1 MNRIFFDPYFRF
13 LFAIVFIHLNCHS
26 HYSFLAGAD
35 RIDALVAAA
44 RRMPGPALA
53 LTDTNGLYGAVPFQQ
68 AARTAGIR
76 PIFGVEVD
84 QPETANLMPPQ
95 RAVLLAKN
103 LKGFGELCRII
114 TDRHLECLQ
123 TQTADTESCNPHHRA
138 QSKRSQAGSSVTLA
152 EFSLGDRLRACSDDV
167 IILSPDRHLLDT
179 IARARGGGN
188 LYAELTAHDHRW
200 SASTRKRLI
209 PNPATHIIGRNPNAH
224 KRGPASRWRDWR
236 LLAFAQKRGLP
247 VVATNRVFFIRPKDW
262 QVHRLLSAIRTHT
275 TVHTLPPGAA
285 ASPDAWLKPPAEMAR
300 LFDDIPE
307 AVHNTLRIAERCDVS
322 LELGRTKLP
331 PFDLPADE
339 TAASLL
345 RRLSHEGMRRQ
356 YSGTARDAARVRLEN
371 ELAVIHR
378 LKLEPYFL
386 IVWDIVREAA
396 ARGIPTVG
404 RGSAANSLV
413 CRTLNITEVDPLRY
427 NLYFERF
434 LSLERSDYP
443 DIDIDF
449 PWNRRDEM
457 LDYVFDTY
465 GHEHVALIS
474 THVHFRSRS
483 LIREVGKALGV
494 PVPEIDAFTRTLPH
508 FSSLAELETV
518 RETVPECRHLPMED
532 EPYRTILELSRRIE
546 GFPRHLSIHCG
557 GIVIS
562 PLPITDFIPLQKTP
576 KGFAVTQ
583 YDMYPVE
590 DMGLLKIDLL
600 AQKGLAVLSDTVKDV
615 QANYGVTIDFNCMD
629 PVTDPKT
636 RALVKAG
643 RTIGCFY
650 IESPGM
656 RNLLQKLG
664 VETFEML
671 TAASSIIRPGVSDSG
686 MMKAFID
693 RHNGREAVRYLH
705 PKLEPILNETFGVM
719 IYQEDVIKVAH
730 AIAGMSLGEAEG
742 LRKCM
747 SKKRD
752 WEAMENY
759 RERFVT
765 GALANGVTPD
775 IAQELWRQME
785 SFAGYAFCKAHS
797 ASFARVSYQTA
808 WLKAH
813 YPAEFMA
820 AVLSNQGGF
829 YDTCAYVEEA
839 RRLGLTLLPPDI
851 NESEYRFIA
860 STTPPSP
867 HPSPLGGE
875 GSREESPQPPLQ
887 GGAPLSCNPHR
898 QAQPNISSRRS
909 RVRVGL
915 MQVKH
920 LSRNTIDSILEQRKN
935 RPYASL
941 EDFLSRVD
949 IGESEAESLIR
960 CGAMDTVECLH
971 TQRADLPSGNSNHRA
986 QREISSGRGPGPSR
1000 PQLLW
1005 QLKLIMKS
1013 AMRIKHF
1020 TCDGQQT
1027 FQQLWNVPNVTLK
1040 IPPAPFKREERNH
1053 PSPQPVTPWVL
1064 PRGGEGDRFSS
1075 MRVPQYSRQ
1084 EKLWAELEC
1093 LDLTV
1098 SEHLLALYGVEVAG
1112 SGLTVSEAGL
1122 GTRRTWPRSVL
1133 PIIAARD
1140 LSQHAGRLVTLVGW
1154 MITAKRTR
1162 TVKRELMKF
1171 MTLEDPTACFEVT
1184 LFPKIYHQFGVLIHD
1199 RGPYIVRGRVERD
1212 GKCCTLTALWLSR
1225 L

>member
-1 MNRIFFDPYFRF
+1 M
-13 LFAIVFIHLNCHS
+13 FIHLNCHS

-44 RRMPGPALA
+44 RRMPGSALA

-76 PIFGVEVD
+76 PIFGVEVECLHTPMAEALPCD
-84 QPETANLMPPQ
+84 QNHRAQGKEA

-114 TDRHLECLQ
+114 TDRHLSPEFM
-123 TQTADTESCNPHHRA
+123 
-138 QSKRSQAGSSVTLA
+138 LA
-152 EFSLGDRLRACSDDV
+152 DRLRACSDDV

-188 LYAELTAHDHRW
+188 LYAELTAHDNRW

-209 PNPATHIIGRNPNAH
+209 PNPATHIIGHNPNTH

-247 VVATNRVFFIRPKDW
+247 VVATNRVFFIRPKNW

-285 ASPDAWLKPPAEMAR
+285 TSPDAWLKPPAEMAR

-345 RRLSHEGMRRQ
+345 RRLSHEGMCRL
-356 YSGTARDAARVRLEN
+356 YSGAARDAARVRLEN

-518 RETVPECRHLPMED
+518 RQTVPECRHLPTED

-851 NESEYRFIA
+851 NESEHRFIA

-867 HPSPLGGE
+867 QPSPLGGE

-887 GGAPLSCNPHR
+887 GGPA
-898 QAQPNISSRRS
+898 SRRWQTS
-909 RVRVGL
+909 SGRGLVRVGL

-920 LSRNTIDSILEQRKN
+920 LSRNTVDSILEQRKN

-960 CGAMDTVECLH
+960 CGAMEMFA
-971 TQRADLPSGNSNHRA
+971 RP
-986 QREISSGRGPGPSR
+986 R

-1005 QLKLIMKS
+1005 QLKLIIKS

-1027 FQQLWNVPNVTLK
+1027 FQALWGIPGGTLQ
-1040 IPPAPFKREERNH
+1040 IPPTPFKTEERNH
-1053 PSPQPVTPWVL
+1053 PSPCPL
-1064 PRGGEGDRFSS
+1064 PMRGEGDRFSN
-1075 MRVPQYSRQ
+1075 MRMPQYSRQ

-1112 SGLTVSEAGL
+1112 SGLTVSEAEL
-1122 GTRRTWPRSVL
+1122 GTRHTWSRSVL

-1184 LFPKIYHQFGVLIHD
+1184 LFPKIYRQFGVLIHD

>member
-1 MNRIFFDPYFRF
+1 M
-13 LFAIVFIHLNCHS
+13 FIHLNCHS

-35 RIDALVAAA
+35 GIDALVAAA
-44 RRMPGPALA
+44 RRMPGSAVA
-53 LTDTNGLYGAVPFQQ
+53 LTDINGLYGAVPFQQ
-68 AARTAGIR
+68 AARKVGIR
-76 PIFGVEVD
+76 PIFGSEVD
-84 QPETANLMPPQ
+84 QLETTHLTSPQ

-103 LKGFGELCRII
+103 LKGFSELCRII
-114 TDRHLECLQ
+114 TDRQL
-123 TQTADTESCNPHHRA
+123 DPNF
-138 QSKRSQAGSSVTLA
+138 TLG
-152 EFSLGDRLRACSDDV
+152 ERLRSCSDNV

-179 IARARGGGN
+179 IARARGGCN
-188 LYAELTAHDHRW
+188 LYAELTVHDNR
-200 SASTRKRLI
+200 
-209 PNPATHIIGRNPNAH
+209 
-224 KRGPASRWRDWR
+224 RDWH

-247 VVATNRVFFIRPKDW
+247 VVATNRVFFIRPEGW

-275 TVHTLPPGAA
+275 TVHTLPPGAVT
-285 ASPDAWLKPPAEMAR
+285 SPDAWLKPPAEMAR
-300 LFDDIPE
+300 LFDDIPA
-307 AVHNTLRIAERCDVS
+307 AVHNTLRIAEQCDVS
-322 LELGRTKLP
+322 LDLGRAKLP
-331 PFDLPADE
+331 PFDLPAGE
-339 TAASLL
+339 TAAALL
-345 RRLSHEGMRRQ
+345 RRLSHEGMRRL
-356 YSGTARDAARVRLEN
+356 YPGTARDAARVRLEN
-371 ELAVIHR
+371 ELSVIHR
-378 LKLEPYFL
+378 LKLESYFL
-386 IVWDIVREAA
+386 IVWDIVREAV

-413 CRTLNITEVDPLRY
+413 CRALNITEVDPIRY

-449 PWNRRDEM
+449 PWNRRDEI

-483 LIREVGKALGV
+483 LIREVGKALGI
-494 PVPEIDAFTRTLPH
+494 PVPEIDAFTKTLPH
-508 FSSLAELETV
+508 FSGMAELETV
-518 RETVPECRHLPMED
+518 RETVPECRDLPMED
-532 EPYRTILELSRRIE
+532 EPYRTIIALSRRIE

-562 PLPITDFIPLQKTP
+562 PFPITDFIPLQKTP

-615 QANYGVTIDFNCMD
+615 QANYDITIDFSGVPPQGNGKTSLSPQPVTPRVLPIRGEGNILSGRGPASVMRVD

-705 PKLEPILNETFGVM
+705 PQLEPILNETFGVM

-765 GALANGVTPD
+765 GALANGVTPK
-775 IAQELWRQME
+775 ITQELWRQME

-797 ASFARVSYQTA
+797 ASFALVSYQTA

-839 RRLGLTLLPPDI
+839 RRLGLTLLLPDI

-860 STTPPSP
+860 VTTL
-867 HPSPLGGE
+867 PSPLWGE
-875 GSREESPQPPLQ
+875 GSKEESPQPPLQ
-887 GGAPLSCNPHR
+887 GGPASR
-898 QAQPNISSRRS
+898 RWQISSGRS

-920 LSRNTIDSILEQRKN
+920 LSGNAIDSILKN
-935 RPYASL
+935 RRDRPYASL

-960 CGAMDTVECLH
+960 CGAMDTFA
-971 TQRADLPSGNSNHRA
+971 TP
-986 QREISSGRGPGPSR
+986 R

-1005 QLKLIMKS
+1005 QLKLLL
-1013 AMRIKHF
+1013 KHRSVSH
-1020 TCDGQQT
+1020 TPDARCLPG
-1027 FQQLWNVPNVTLK
+1027 LERRCPPSSPVPFL
-1040 IPPAPFKREERNH
+1040 R
-1053 PSPQPVTPWVL
+1053 
-1064 PRGGEGDRFSS
+1064 
-1075 MRVPQYSRQ
+1075 QYSLR

-1098 SEHLLALYGVEVAG
+1098 SEHLLALYGVQIEDAPDGAG
-1112 SGLTVSEAGL
+1112 GVLTLPGVGGETPN
-1122 GTRRTWPRSVL
+1122 TRHRSVL

-1140 LSQHAGRLVTLVGW
+1140 LSRHAGRLVTLVGW

-1162 TVKRELMKF
+1162 TGKRELMKF

-1184 LFPKIYHQFGVLIHD
+1184 LFPKIYRQFGVLIHD

-1212 GKCCTLTALWLSR
+1212 GKCCTLTALWLGR
-1225 L
+1225 VPLPGQRPEETC

>member
-1 MNRIFFDPYFRF
+1 M
-13 LFAIVFIHLNCHS
+13 FIHLNCHS

-35 RIDALVAAA
+35 GIDALVEAA
-44 RRMPGPALA
+44 RHMHSPALA
-53 LTDTNGLYGAVPFQQ
+53 LTDTNGLYGAVPFHR
-68 AARTAGIR
+68 AARKAGIH
-76 PIFGVEVD
+76 PVFGVEITGEENT
-84 QPETANLMPPQ
+84 Q
-95 RAVLLAKN
+95 AVILAKN

-114 TDRHLECLQ
+114 TDRQLCP
-123 TQTADTESCNPHHRA
+123 D
-138 QSKRSQAGSSVTLA
+138 
-152 EFSLGDRLRACSDDV
+152 FSLADRLRSCSDDV
-167 IILSPDRHLLDT
+167 ILLSPDRHLLDE
-179 IARARGGGN
+179 IARARGGRN
-188 LYAELTAHDHRW
+188 LYAELTALGNRW
-200 SASTRKRLI
+200 STSTGKGLI
-209 PNPATHIIGRNPNAH
+209 PNPATRIAGRHQKFPPGVA
-224 KRGPASRWRDWR
+224 RWHLFD
-236 LLAFAQKRGLP
+236 FARQHGLP
-247 VVATNRVFFIRPKDW
+247 VVATNRVFFIRPEDW
-262 QVHRLLSAIRTHT
+262 EVHRLLSAIRTST
-275 TVHTLPPGAA
+275 TLHTLPPGATVP
-285 ASPDAWLKPPAEMAR
+285 PDAWLKPEAEMTR
-300 LFDDIPE
+300 LFRDAPDAIR
-307 AVHNTLRIAERCDVS
+307 NTHRIAEQCDVS
-322 LELGRTKLP
+322 LELGRAKLP
-331 PFDLPADE
+331 LFPLPAGE
-339 TAASLL
+339 PAPALL
-345 RRLSHEGMRRQ
+345 RRLAEAGMHRL
-356 YSGTARDAARVRLEN
+356 YSGTTRGAARVRLEK
-371 ELAVIHR
+371 ELTVIR
-378 LKLEPYFL
+378 QLKLEPYFL

-396 ARGIPTVG
+396 ARDIPTVG

-413 CRTLNITEVDPLRY
+413 CRVLDITEVDPIRY

-457 LDYVFDTY
+457 LDYVFDKY

-494 PVPEIDAFTRTLPH
+494 PVPEIDAFTKTLPH
-508 FSSLAELETV
+508 FSGLAELATV

-532 EPYRTILELSRRIE
+532 EPYSTIIKLSRRIE

-562 PLPITDFIPLQKTP
+562 PSPITDLIPLQKTP

-600 AQKGLAVLSDTVKDV
+600 AQKGLAVLSDTVRDV
-615 QANYGVTIDFNCMD
+615 QANYGVTIDFSNGTLQIPPASFKKGEHFY
-629 PVTDPKT
+629 PVPLRQAQGDRFGSSVTRVNPADDPKT
-636 RALVKAG
+636 RALVKEG

-693 RHNGREAVRYLH
+693 RHNGRETVRYLH
-705 PKLEPILNETFGVM
+705 PKLEPILHETFGVM

-759 RERFVT
+759 RERFIT
-765 GALANGVTPD
+765 GALKNGVGPD
-775 IAQELWRQME
+775 IAHELWRQME

-797 ASFARVSYQTA
+797 ASFALVSYQTA

-851 NESEYRFIA
+851 NHSEDRFTA
-860 STTPPSP
+860 SATPTGNSAF
-867 HPSPLGGE
+867 GE
-875 GSREESPQPPLQ
+875 RL
-887 GGAPLSCNPHR
+887 APR
-898 QAQPNISSRRS
+898 RRS
-909 RVRVGL
+909 LVRIGL

-920 LSRNTIDSILEQRKN
+920 LSGNAIDSILAN
-935 RPYASL
+935 RRDEPYTSL
-941 EDFLSRVD
+941 EDFLARVNID
-949 IGESEAESLIR
+949 ENEAETLIR
-960 CGAMDTVECLH
+960 CGAMASA
-971 TQRADLPSGNSNHRA
+971 TQDW
-986 QREISSGRGPGPSR
+986 SR

-1005 QLKLIMKS
+1005 QLK
-1013 AMRIKHF
+1013 RIF
-1020 TCDGQQT
+1020 RRCGRSCQDYRLL
-1027 FQQLWNVPNVTLK
+1027 FSLPQLPEGL
-1040 IPPAPFKREERNH
+1040 
-1053 PSPQPVTPWVL
+1053 PSL
-1064 PRGGEGDRFSS
+1064 RSYDL
-1075 MRVPQYSRQ
+1075 Q
-1084 EKLWAELEC
+1084 EKLRAELEC

-1098 SEHLLALYGVEVAG
+1098 SEHLLALYGVQVADSPDG
-1112 SGLTVSEAGL
+1112 AGNVLTVSATGR
-1122 GTRRTWPRSVL
+1122 GTRPAWHRSVL

-1140 LSQHAGRLVTLVGW
+1140 LARHAGRLVTLVGW

-1162 TVKRELMKF
+1162 TGKGELMKF

-1184 LFPKIYHQFGVLIHD
+1184 LFPKIYRQFGARVHD

-1212 GKCCTLTALWLSR
+1212 GLCCTLTALWLDR
-1225 L
+1225 V

>member
-44 RRMPGPALA
+44 RRMPGSALA

-84 QPETANLMPPQ
+84 QPETADLMPPQ

-114 TDRHLECLQ
+114 TDRHFSPEFM
-123 TQTADTESCNPHHRA
+123 
-138 QSKRSQAGSSVTLA
+138 LA
-152 EFSLGDRLRACSDDV
+152 DRLRACSDDV

-262 QVHRLLSAIRTHT
+262 QVHRLLSAIRTNT

-508 FSSLAELETV
+508 FSSMAELETV
-518 RETVPECRHLPMED
+518 RETVPECRGLPMED

-693 RHNGREAVRYLH
+693 RHNGREAVHYLH

-851 NESEYRFIA
+851 NDSEHRFIA
-860 STTPPSP
+860 STTPGPVT
-867 HPSPLGGE
+867 L
-875 GSREESPQPPLQ
+875 
-887 GGAPLSCNPHR
+887 R
-898 QAQPNISSRRS
+898 QAQGDIVAHRPHPQKRS

-935 RPYASL
+935 GPYASL

-960 CGAMDTVECLH
+960 CGAMEMFA
-971 TQRADLPSGNSNHRA
+971 RP
-986 QREISSGRGPGPSR
+986 R

-1013 AMRIKHF
+1013 AMRTKHF

-1040 IPPAPFKREERNH
+1040 IPPTPFKTEETS

-1075 MRVPQYSRQ
+1075 MLAREYSRQ

-1112 SGLTVSEAGL
+1112 HGLTVSEAEL
-1122 GTRRTWPRSVL
+1122 GTRHTWPRSVL
-1133 PIIAARD
+1133 PIIAAQD

-1184 LFPKIYHQFGVLIHD
+1184 LFPKIYRQFGMLIHD

>member
-1 MNRIFFDPYFRF
+1 M
-13 LFAIVFIHLNCHS
+13 FIHLNCHS

-35 RIDALVAAA
+35 GIDTLVEVA
-44 RRMPGPALA
+44 RRLHCPALA
-53 LTDTNGLYGAVPFQQ
+53 LTDTNGLYGAVPFQK
-68 AARTAGIR
+68 AARKAGIR
-76 PIFGVEVD
+76 PIFGAEVAG
-84 QPETANLMPPQ
+84 PHPKEKA

-103 LKGFGELCRII
+103 FKGFGEVCRII
-114 TDRHLECLQ
+114 TDRQLDPDF
-123 TQTADTESCNPHHRA
+123 A
-138 QSKRSQAGSSVTLA
+138 
-152 EFSLGDRLRACSDDV
+152 LGDRLRTCSDD
-167 IILSPDRHLLDT
+167 ILILSPDRPLLDA
-179 IARARGGGN
+179 IARARGGQN
-188 LYAELTAHDHRW
+188 LYAELTAFANR
-200 SASTRKRLI
+200 
-209 PNPATHIIGRNPNAH
+209 
-224 KRGPASRWRDWR
+224 RDWR
-236 LLAFAQKRGLP
+236 LLDFARQHGLP
-247 VVATNRVFFIRPKDW
+247 VAATNRVFFVRPEDW
-262 QVHRLLSAIRTHT
+262 QVHRLLSAIRTNT
-275 TVHTLPPGAA
+275 TIHTLPPDAA
-285 ASPDAWLKPPAEMAR
+285 VPPDAWLKPPADMAR
-300 LFDDIPE
+300 MFSDVPE
-307 AVHNTLRIAERCDVS
+307 AISNTIRIAEQCDVS
-322 LELGRTKLP
+322 LELGQTKLP
-331 PFDLPADE
+331 PFNLPPNE
-339 TAASLL
+339 TASSLL
-345 RRLSHEGMRRQ
+345 RRLAYRGMHRL
-356 YSGTARDAARVRLEN
+356 YSGTTRDAARIRLEN
-371 ELAVIHR
+371 ELAVIHQ

-386 IVWDIVREAA
+386 IVWDIVREAET
-396 ARGIPTVG
+396 RGIPTVG

-413 CRTLNITEVDPLRY
+413 CRALDITEVDPIRY

-457 LDYVFDTY
+457 LDYVFDKY
-465 GHEHVALIS
+465 GHDHVALIS

-494 PVPEIDAFTRTLPH
+494 PAPEIDAFTKTLPH
-508 FSSLAELETV
+508 FSAMDELATV
-518 RETVPECRHLPMED
+518 RDTVPECRHLPMED
-532 EPYRTILELSRRIE
+532 EPYRTIIELSRRIE

-562 PLPITDFIPLQKTP
+562 PSPITDLIPLQKTP

-600 AQKGLAVLSDTVKDV
+600 AQKGLAVLSDTVRDV
-615 QANYGVTIDFNCMD
+615 QEHYGVTIDFQRTD
-629 PVTDPKT
+629 PIADPKT
-636 RALVKAG
+636 RAMVKEG

-693 RHNGREAVRYLH
+693 RHNGREAVHYLH
-705 PKLEPILNETFGVM
+705 PKLEPILSETFGVM

-765 GALANGVTPD
+765 GALASGVAPD
-775 IAQELWRQME
+775 IAQEIWRQME

-797 ASFARVSYQTA
+797 ASFALVSYQTA

-839 RRLGLTLLPPDI
+839 RRLGLTLLPPDV
-851 NESEYRFIA
+851 NESEYRFTSCA
-860 STTPPSP
+860 DPVTLSLSK
-867 HPSPLGGE
+867 GG
-875 GSREESPQPPLQ
+875 
-887 GGAPLSCNPHR
+887 
-898 QAQPNISSRRS
+898 
-909 RVRVGL
+909 RVTHTHGVVRIGL

-920 LSRNTIDSILEQRKN
+920 LSGSAIESILEN
-935 RPYASL
+935 RRNGPYTSL
-941 EDFLSRVD
+941 DNFLSRVTID
-949 IGESEAESLIR
+949 ANETEMLIR
-960 CGAMDTVECLH
+960 CGAMD
-971 TQRADLPSGNSNHRA
+971 AFA
-986 QREISSGRGPGPSR
+986 KSR

-1005 QLKLIMKS
+1005 QLKLLMKS
-1013 AMRIKHF
+1013 AVRIANS
-1020 TCDGQQT
+1020 TCNGQRT
-1027 FQQLWNVPNVTLK
+1027 FQEEHFY
-1040 IPPAPFKREERNH
+1040 PAPLRQAQGDNLESCVTREYNSH
-1053 PSPQPVTPWVL
+1053 
-1064 PRGGEGDRFSS
+1064 
-1075 MRVPQYSRQ
+1075 

-1098 SEHLLALYGVEVAG
+1098 SEHLLALYGVEVAEN
-1112 SGLTVSEAGL
+1112 GLTLSETGL
-1122 GTRRTWPRSVL
+1122 GACHNWPRSIL

-1154 MITAKRTR
+1154 MVTAKRTR
-1162 TVKRELMKF
+1162 TGKRELMKF

-1184 LFPKIYHQFGVLIHD
+1184 LFPKIYRQFGALAYD

-1212 GKCCTLTALWLSR
+1212 GQSCTLTALWLNR
-1225 L
+1225 V